1 MRLQICCL
9 ILATLI
15 SNSVAAADPAT
26 KPATKTVRVA
36 TFNILELT
44 AKKLAAVDTQ
54 GHGNHPQ
61 LMKAAEILQRIRPD
75 IVLINEIDY
84 DGPAD
89 GGASTDRPHAAR
101 LFLDRYLK
109 VGQPGLEPLDYPHLF
124 YKPVNTGV
132 PTGLDLD
139 NDGRADGP
147 ADGYGF
153 GRYPG
158 QYGMVLLSRFPLD
171 AEQARTFQLFRWID
185 MPGALIPDGK
195 SEKPAFLSAEEV
207 ARFRLSSK
215 SHWDVPVKIGERSI
229 HLLCS
234 HPTPPV
240 FDKEEDINGRRNFDE
255 IRLWADYISGGQG
268 AAYLKDDRGRTGGL
282 AADADFIV
290 LGDLN
295 SDPTRSDATYGK
307 VPIQQLFDLPR
318 LSDPRPAKVLS
329 DKAGSDAA
337 AKNPDLLKTSHFGR
351 LDYVLP
357 ARSLK
362 TKASGVFYPPQ
373 GDPLRR
379 LVDKPD
385 PASDHDLV
393 WVDLEL

>member
-9 ILATLI
+9 ILATLG
-15 SNSVAAADPAT
+15 SYSVVVADT
-26 KPATKTVRVA
+26 ATKTVRVA

-44 AKKLAAVDTQ
+44 ARKLSTLDTK
-54 GHGNHPQ
+54 GHGDHPQ
-61 LMKAAEILQRIRPD
+61 LLKAAEILQRIRPD

-84 DGPAD
+84 NGTSEAD
-89 GGASTDRPHAAR
+89 SDPDTDPPHAAQ
-101 LFLDRYLK
+101 LFLKLYLM
-109 VGQPGLEPLDYPHLF
+109 VGQKGLEPLDYPHMF
-124 YKPVNTGV
+124 YQPVNTGV

-139 NDGRADGP
+139 NDHRADGP
-147 ADGYGF
+147 ADAYGF

-158 QYGMVLLSRFPLD
+158 QYGMVLFSRFPLD

-195 SEKPAFLSAEEV
+195 SGKPAFLSTEEV
-207 ARFRLSSK
+207 GRFRLSSK

-240 FDKEEDINGRRNFDE
+240 FDKDEDINGRRNFDE
-255 IRLWADYISGGQG
+255 IRLWADYISGGQQ
-268 AAYLKDDRGRTGGL
+268 AAYLKDDQGRTGGL
-282 AADADFIV
+282 AADSDFIV

-295 SDPTRSDATYGK
+295 SDPTRSDSTYGK
-307 VPIQQLFDLPR
+307 VPIQQLFDLPQ
-318 LSDPRPAKVLS
+318 LSDPRPARIS
-329 DKAGSDAA
+329 DKMPANAG
-337 AKNPDLLKTSHFGR
+337 AKDQDLFKTSQFGR

-357 ARSLK
+357 SRTLT
-362 TKASGVFYPPQ
+362 TKASGVFYPPK

-379 LVDKPD
+379 LVERPD